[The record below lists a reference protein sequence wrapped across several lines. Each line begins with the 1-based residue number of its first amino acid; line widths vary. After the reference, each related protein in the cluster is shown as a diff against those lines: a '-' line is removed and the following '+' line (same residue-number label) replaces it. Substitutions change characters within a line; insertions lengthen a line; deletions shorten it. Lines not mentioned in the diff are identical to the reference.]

1 MDTLTELI
9 FTLARESGG
18 GGDNPLE
25 TLEPQGIRGAALL
38 LDDGRVAVIPCKGGA
53 ADD

>member
-1 MDTLTELI
+1 MDVLTELLS
-9 FTLARESGG
+9 TLARESG

-25 TLEPQGIRGAALL
+25 TLEPQGIRGAALF